1 MSWHDTQ
8 HPISWLQNDVTAG
21 QHIEVAATYS
31 RHLATGTS
39 AHIDAAQGAAHQSR
53 VGHHKAPEIELVAL
67 VGEGALGDVPE
78 VLDSTIDVVRV
89 SDHQHLITDV
99 EVVVGGGQSHLTVA

>member
-1 MSWHDTQ
+1 
-8 HPISWLQNDVTAG
+8 
-21 QHIEVAATYS
+21 
-31 RHLATGTS
+31 
-39 AHIDAAQGAAHQSR
+39 GAAHQGR

-99 EVVVGGGQSHLTVA
+99 EIVVGGGQSHLAIAQQIGHPNLVVIKARGLPDRCLPVDDCRHRGKPSLSH